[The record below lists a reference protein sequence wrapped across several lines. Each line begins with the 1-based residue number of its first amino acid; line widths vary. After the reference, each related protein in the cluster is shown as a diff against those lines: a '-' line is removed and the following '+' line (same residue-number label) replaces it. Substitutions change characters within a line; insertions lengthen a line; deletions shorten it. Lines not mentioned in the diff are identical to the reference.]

1 MDGVKFFSFFFYDRT
16 MKLEFLE
23 IAQEKI
29 EERIF
34 IEENVPPMFIE

>member
-1 MDGVKFFSFFFYDRT
+1 MRDGVRFFSFFLRSNS
-16 MKLEFLE
+16 EINFLE
-23 IAQEKI
+23 IAR